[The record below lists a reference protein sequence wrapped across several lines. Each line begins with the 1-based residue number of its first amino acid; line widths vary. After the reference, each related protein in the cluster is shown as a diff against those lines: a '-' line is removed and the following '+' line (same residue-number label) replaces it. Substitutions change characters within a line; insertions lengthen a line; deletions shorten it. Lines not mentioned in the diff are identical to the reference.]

1 MTAMVSSGYP
11 PSPEPMSDGS
21 AHKLSRHPI
30 LEKGVFEQLQRN
42 DVVEARPS
50 VLHFGGFQIHKQ
62 HTHRLR
68 IINTAPTS
76 LRVTIIG
83 PSTPYFKINYDK
95 KGLLAPGMGEEITV
109 IFEPHEWRYY
119 YDTVKIFCGEMSEN
133 LVIPIHAYPSANDI
147 QLPRIVDFGS
157 VAIGTSRTKV
167 IPLTCKIPISFEF
180 EIEVLENHPDFE
192 VTPMAGIIPADAGT
206 NVVVTFLPTKF
217 RTSRMEL
224 RFNISQFDFEP
235 VVVTVVGSS
244 APDIS
249 HGEVLQNAQAELV
262 ASAKQGLQETMTN
275 KVKSLKN
282 KRGRGPL
289 QALPAQFAQDVTEKI
304 IDGVKVPVDFHQ
316 QSTNFVLN
324 QTAGKMPLK
333 DLFGFIMKQREAAE
347 RRRRRAEAEHR
358 GEKVDDDGDDED
370 NDIQALEL
378 RFELQYRDVA
388 KYDKDKD
395 LNSRPAIGEDQI
407 EEENVEKFD
416 KARAQKHDSLLQES
430 LEADTRRAD
439 SVMKESMP
447 VGVPNSY
454 IHKLRPQWDLNANN
468 MFAMRLQV
476 IDRFVRAGSKA
487 LMRMRVEKAAAKLR
501 ETLRD
506 AGVADRASCRAW
518 IESENKAAAA
528 GGPST
533 KKAPEDDVD
542 TKGKTTGMSEAAAA
556 VDDLLADIV
565 EVVRIPLDFV
575 LPVQI
580 PISGSSNAAEDR
592 QPVEVMPLDNFEE
605 FPPAEL
611 KPRLDYRVHNY
622 KVEHVLPPSA
632 AYMRPNNGRL
642 SRVSAA
648 LEEMSI
654 RGPCGDFF
662 DGAEQPI
669 CMPDTCML
677 PPAHEALSLLI
688 PSPECRTFVSF
699 PDFTECDT
707 EYRLALL
714 PDFIPHLE
722 TDTLLPRDIQSLDTP
737 WLAAYRPNRQLQDS
751 FAVFDPLPSCYAEA
765 GGSHGPRL
773 GFDAGGERLSFLPVD
788 GFARDLP
795 SDTDDDDREDF
806 EKCEHTQ
813 PPEQVAYDAA
823 VASLSLPLV
832 SERWRKE
839 QEAEDRLV
847 KLCEENSC
855 AARERLRELNKD
867 LSHRHKLYLG

>member
-1 MTAMVSSGYP
+1 
-11 PSPEPMSDGS
+11 
-21 AHKLSRHPI
+21 
-30 LEKGVFEQLQRN
+30 
-42 DVVEARPS
+42 
-50 VLHFGGFQIHKQ
+50 
-62 HTHRLR
+62 
-68 IINTAPTS
+68 
-76 LRVTIIG
+76 
-83 PSTPYFKINYDK
+83 
-95 KGLLAPGMGEEITV
+95 
-109 IFEPHEWRYY
+109 
-119 YDTVKIFCGEMSEN
+119 
-133 LVIPIHAYPSANDI
+133 
-147 QLPRIVDFGS
+147 
-157 VAIGTSRTKV
+157 
-167 IPLTCKIPISFEF
+167 
-180 EIEVLENHPDFE
+180 
-192 VTPMAGIIPADAGT
+192 
-206 NVVVTFLPTKF
+206 
-217 RTSRMEL
+217 
-224 RFNISQFDFEP
+224 
-235 VVVTVVGSS
+235 
-244 APDIS
+244 
-249 HGEVLQNAQAELV
+249 
-262 ASAKQGLQETMTN
+262 
-275 KVKSLKN
+275 
-282 KRGRGPL
+282 
-289 QALPAQFAQDVTEKI
+289 
-304 IDGVKVPVDFHQ
+304 
-316 QSTNFVLN
+316 
-324 QTAGKMPLK
+324 
-333 DLFGFIMKQREAAE
+333 
-347 RRRRRAEAEHR
+347 
-358 GEKVDDDGDDED
+358 
-370 NDIQALEL
+370 
-378 RFELQYRDVA
+378 
-388 KYDKDKD
+388 
-395 LNSRPAIGEDQI
+395 
-407 EEENVEKFD
+407 
-416 KARAQKHDSLLQES
+416 
-430 LEADTRRAD
+430 
-439 SVMKESMP
+439 
-447 VGVPNSY
+447 
-454 IHKLRPQWDLNANN
+454 
-468 MFAMRLQV
+468 
-476 IDRFVRAGSKA
+476 
-487 LMRMRVEKAAAKLR
+487 
-501 ETLRD
+501 
-506 AGVADRASCRAW
+506 
-518 IESENKAAAA
+518 
-528 GGPST
+528 
-533 KKAPEDDVD
+533 
-542 TKGKTTGMSEAAAA
+542 
-556 VDDLLADIV
+556 
-565 EVVRIPLDFV
+565 LDFV